1 MKERVMNE
9 YPSPNSEEYLALRS
23 CLREPI
29 TEMYEV
35 QHLLGEAA
43 DAHLAGDGKK
53 AAIAIKAADIPIIR
67 DWIESLWG
75 DKNKYPEKVHFLRI
89 REVSNLQPS
98 LPKGKRVKARQP
110 SKQVAAM
117 VIENFGWHCAY
128 CGIGLINRAAR
139 RQLLEAYPEAL
150 RWGRKND
157 DKHVAFMAMDNE
169 FDHVTPHS
177 RGGNNNIENLV
188 PSCAPCNC
196 GKENWTL
203 EQLGLIDPRK
213 KTVMPSDWDGLVRL
227 L

>member
-1 MKERVMNE
+1 MNE
-9 YPSPNSEEYLALRS
+9 YPVQGSKEYLALRP

-29 TEMYEV
+29 DEMYEA
-35 QHLLGEAA
+35 QHLLEEAA
-43 DAHLAGDGKK
+43 DAHLVGDTKR
-53 AAIAIKAADIPIIR
+53 AAMAIKAADIPIIR

-75 DKNKYPEKVHFLRI
+75 DKNKYPEKVHFLQI

-98 LPKGKRVKARQP
+98 LPKDKRVKARQP
-110 SKQVAAM
+110 SKQIAAM

-128 CGIGLINRAAR
+128 CGIGLINRDAR
-139 RQLLEAYPEAL
+139 RHLLQAYPEAL

-169 FDHVTPHS
+169 FDHVIPHS
-177 RGGNNNIENLV
+177 RGGNNEIENLV

-203 EQLGLIDPRK
+203 EQLGLMDPRK
-213 KTVMPSDWDGLVRL
+213 KRIMPSDWDGLERL